1 MTKAHLLLVSLITV
15 LGMVEGG
22 CAAHPLLGARR
33 DSADSL
39 RASSWAC
46 YGVSWELFK
55 MATDLGY
62 SPEIRDGNTVFCR
75 ERIGSDTSKEHC
87 VDAAALSFEV
97 LRQQ

>member
-1 MTKAHLLLVSLITV
+1 
-15 LGMVEGG
+15 
-22 CAAHPLLGARR
+22 
-33 DSADSL
+33 
-39 RASSWAC
+39 
-46 YGVSWELFK
+46 

-75 ERIGSDTSKEHC
+75 ERIGSDISKEHC